1 MSDSGF
7 GNSSEIQSEH
17 RDSIRALVTRFNSSE
32 RLGNAYVG
40 AADRCD
46 SRYALVIARRFN
58 LSTDA

>member
-17 RDSIRALVTRFNSSE
+17 RDSIRALVIARRE
-32 RLGNAYVG
+32 LGNAHVG